1 MKHVKALSNAKP
13 AEASTVAW
21 VELKNIIGPVK
32 LRPVQLQ
39 WLINLVDSE
48 AYVTRTSGWANERKA
63 TTIFRERMNE

>member
-39 WLINLVDSE
+39 WLINLVDSFLQ
-48 AYVTRTSGWANERKA
+48 S
-63 TTIFRERMNE
+63 

>member
-13 AEASTVAW
+13 AEANGVAW

-39 WLINLVDSE
+39 WLINLVDSFLQ
-48 AYVTRTSGWANERKA
+48 S
-63 TTIFRERMNE
+63 